1 MFVYLIAWYVSH
13 ARAQELERS
22 LLSEDLELPERA
34 RPGASAA
41 SAMHI
46 VTVIHDC
53 IDDSRSNSSFVAQSS
68 SKCDDTC
75 CQLQCHIKCHHYQ
88 FICCPV
94 VIKM

>member
-22 LLSEDLELPERA
+22 LLSEDLELPERV

-41 SAMHI
+41 SAMNI

-53 IDDSRSNSSFVAQSS
+53 IDDSHSNSSLLPSRHQNVM
-68 SKCDDTC
+68 
-75 CQLQCHIKCHHYQ
+75 I
-88 FICCPV
+88 PV
-94 VIKM
+94 VSCNAISNVITISRFVLKQQVG